1 MENYKKANSE
11 RKYVSIGAFKI
22 AFRKWGD
29 KGKPIVLLH
38 GIPMNSSLWNFVGFK
53 LSSSGYCVY
62 APEMLGLGYTEGP
75 IEYDHS
81 LKGQEKIIELFIR
94 EVIRKECIIV
104 GHDLGGGVAQII
116 VTEKP
121 ALINKCVLTNC
132 VAFDSWPVEGIK
144 KLIQYSR
151 SEESSSIFTNEFVS
165 DFLKNGLILGVED
178 KTVIN
183 DELIKDIYNGIAGS
197 KVKVEHFI
205 RFLRDMDN
213 KYTEE
218 AATKLLSLN
227 KPTLVVWAQ
236 SDIFQPMSVGE
247 KLYKVIPNSK
257 WSVIDGGH
265 FHPLES
271 TALAKSIIDWDDK
284 AIL

>member
-1 MENYKKANSE
+1 MESYKKANSE
-11 RKYVSIGAFKI
+11 RRYVSIGTFKI

-29 KGKPIVLLH
+29 KGEPIVLLH
-38 GIPMNSSLWNFVGFK
+38 GIPMNSSLWNLVGVE
-53 LSSSGYCVY
+53 LSSNGYCVY

-81 LKGQEKIIELFIR
+81 LIGQAKIIELFIR

-121 ALINKCVLTNC
+121 ELINKCVLTNC
-132 VAFDSWPVEGIK
+132 VAFDSWPVEGMK

-165 DFLKNGLILGVED
+165 NFLKNGLSLGVED

-183 DELIKDIYNGIAGS
+183 DELIKEIYNGIVGS
-197 KVKVEHFI
+197 KDKFGHFI
-205 RFLRDMDN
+205 RFLGDMDN

-218 AATKLLSLN
+218 AAIKLLAVN
-227 KPTLVVWAQ
+227 KPTLVVWAKK
-236 SDIFQPMSVGE
+236 DIFQPMSVGE
-247 KLYKVIPNSK
+247 KLYKFIPNSK
-257 WSVIDGGH
+257 YSIIDGGH

-271 TALAKSIIDWDDK
+271 AALAKSIIHWNHRTM
-284 AIL
+284 L